1 MMDSNAITV
10 KLNEFQSTP
19 DELELFS
26 YPTEVQEQFYE
37 FINTV
42 PFIKYLIG
50 ERPRA
55 KDLERDEKGRIK
67 IDITRP
73 HILEDMD
80 YFRPAARFFQQN
92 GCYTFLRPNPNPNS
106 EYGKWIYEEIR
117 RCREGYVRES
127 DGEWIPGSLY
137 FFLNYCPIPQTKTVK
152 GSKRGARIIDFPEF
166 WEGIYWRMHY
176 IEQAREQGK
185 HGCEISSRGKSKSLS
200 MAAIMA
206 KLFVLGESD
215 EICQRVKCMA
225 TAYQK
230 QYLTSDGILNKFE
243 AYIDFLAQNTQWPSK
258 RLKSSMADMVWTMGY
273 RDLDTGTA
281 KGTLNEVYGVSA
293 KDDPSKVRGKRLHFI
308 VIEEFGSFKNV
319 LELYNIML
327 PSVQEGEFSFGQM
340 YLIGCCCAGT
350 KVWTPDGRYIN
361 IEDLKKEDGIV
372 GYAKYGFTKDSIG
385 TYAKGITVE
394 PIGQVIRKGLKPC
407 YRITTSNGNSIEC
420 SEDHPILIQKLFNP
434 RNKKDPSKRMRS
446 FYEVFKEAKY
456 LKIGDRVCEAR
467 EINIFG
473 GDTLFDARL
482 VGMLVG
488 DGSYG
493 FDNTP
498 KYSSEDK
505 ELLDYIK
512 DSYDWGLSH
521 SHVSKRGKLYEEI
534 RVKGICSNLREIG
547 IYGQTKT
554 NKRLPD
560 NYQKLAYE
568 DTVLL
573 LSGIVDTDGCV
584 FFNKLNSSVS
594 ITQSHRGILEEI
606 QILLR
611 KIGVISSIHKTEPK
625 IKSGRKDK
633 NPWFTLTCA
642 GRFNIEYL
650 YKHLKLL
657 VPHKIQALEKAY
669 NWYQD
674 NPSKKPQNF
683 SKDLI
688 INKIISIEY
697 LGEKEVYNL
706 SSCVSHTYLA
716 NNIITHNTAGDDES
730 DFSGA
735 AEIVYN
741 PDGYR
746 MLALNNVFD
755 IEGRGRPKI
764 TFFFPGY
771 INRKGCYDLN
781 GNSDVTKAIL
791 EILADRFRIKYNSSD
806 INSITK
812 AIAEIPITP
821 QEAILRT
828 QGNIFPVAP
837 LTERLNQLDANPNEY
852 NDVLTGTVIIEKN
865 GEAKFIPTSE
875 TPIREFPIKKDNSI
889 KGAVE
894 IFQMPEKNPQGQP
907 YADRYIIGVDPVDH
921 DVADSVSLTSTIVLD
936 LFTDR
941 IVAEYTGRKDY
952 ADENFEIARAL
963 SLLYNA
969 KIMYEQNKKGLFA
982 YFSMHNCTHL
992 LADTPEYLKD
1002 KQLIKFTGYGNSA
1015 KGVNATLPINKYAD
1029 DLIRS
1034 WLLKPVTT
1042 TVKDGE
1048 EEKETTVSNLFF
1060 IRNRA
1065 LLKELILCNPDINV
1079 DRVRALGMVML
1090 YREEKMILYQGNVA
1104 SRDSRPMGSG
1114 LAHDPFFEANYDCR

>member
-19 DELELFS
+19 EELELFS

-37 FINTV
+37 FVNTV
-42 PFIKYLIG
+42 PFIKYIIG
-50 ERPRA
+50 DRPRA

-67 IDITRP
+67 VDITRP

-80 YFRPAARFFQQN
+80 YFRQAAIFYQKN

-106 EYGKWIYEEIR
+106 EYGKWCYEEIR

-152 GSKRGARIIDFPEF
+152 GSKRGARVIDFPEF

-185 HGCEISSRGKSKSLS
+185 HGCEISSRGKAHPYSQIVYTPSGCKSWGEVQIGDTLFGDDGESTTVIDIPYDGFLDIYKITLKDGRTVESSGNHLWRVWRQSSHCFKTLTTEEMMADFARKRSKSERNPKGVEYNYKIPNHKGVDFNEQEVPVDPYTMGLLLGDGSFRTYELRNSFYYTSSEEDMETYKGLIPYPIRRMKNYLQYYIDFPDARGVLEKLGLYMKKSEGKFIPDCYIFNSRKVRLNLLKGIMDADGFVDSNGIPIIGVSSKRLADNIAFLARSLGYNCLQSVKPSGYKDKNGDFKQCLDSHVVRIFTNDKIFNLKRKYELLTKFESAYSRSNRDWSTIVDIEWSHKERCKCVTVDNESSCYLIGDFITTHNSKSLS
-200 MAAIMA
+200 MSAIMA
-206 KLFVLGESD
+206 KLFVLGESE
-215 EICQRVKCMA
+215 EICERVKCMA

-258 RLKSSMADMVWTMGY
+258 RLKSSMADMTWTMGY

-319 LELYNIML
+319 LELYNIMI
-327 PSVQEGEFSFGQM
+327 PSVQEGEYSFGQM
-340 YLIGCCCAGT
+340 YLIG
-350 KVWTPDGRYIN
+350 
-361 IEDLKKEDGIV
+361 
-372 GYAKYGFTKDSIG
+372 
-385 TYAKGITVE
+385 
-394 PIGQVIRKGLKPC
+394 
-407 YRITTSNGNSIEC
+407 
-420 SEDHPILIQKLFNP
+420 
-434 RNKKDPSKRMRS
+434 
-446 FYEVFKEAKY
+446 
-456 LKIGDRVCEAR
+456 
-467 EINIFG
+467 
-473 GDTLFDARL
+473 
-482 VGMLVG
+482 
-488 DGSYG
+488 
-493 FDNTP
+493 
-498 KYSSEDK
+498 
-505 ELLDYIK
+505 
-512 DSYDWGLSH
+512 
-521 SHVSKRGKLYEEI
+521 
-534 RVKGICSNLREIG
+534 
-547 IYGQTKT
+547 
-554 NKRLPD
+554 
-560 NYQKLAYE
+560 
-568 DTVLL
+568 
-573 LSGIVDTDGCV
+573 
-584 FFNKLNSSVS
+584 
-594 ITQSHRGILEEI
+594 
-606 QILLR
+606 
-611 KIGVISSIHKTEPK
+611 
-625 IKSGRKDK
+625 
-633 NPWFTLTCA
+633 
-642 GRFNIEYL
+642 
-650 YKHLKLL
+650 
-657 VPHKIQALEKAY
+657 
-669 NWYQD
+669 
-674 NPSKKPQNF
+674 
-683 SKDLI
+683 
-688 INKIISIEY
+688 
-697 LGEKEVYNL
+697 
-706 SSCVSHTYLA
+706 
-716 NNIITHNTAGDDES
+716 TAGDDES

-741 PDGYR
+741 PNGYR

-755 IEGRGRPKI
+755 IEGRGRPTI

-771 INRKGCYDLN
+771 INRKGCYDKN

-837 LTERLNQLDANPNEY
+837 LTERLNQLDANPSEY

-875 TPIREFPIKKDNSI
+875 TPIREFPVKKDNSI

-907 YADRYIIGVDPVDH
+907 YADRYIIGHDPVDH

-941 IVAEYTGRKDY
+941 IVAEYTGRQDY
-952 ADENFEIARAL
+952 ADENFEIVRAL
-963 SLLYNA
+963 CLLYNA
-969 KIMYEQNKKGLFA
+969 KCLYEQNKKGIFA
-982 YFSMHNCTHL
+982 YFSAHNCTHL
-992 LADTPEYLKD
+992 LADTPEYLRD
-1002 KQLIKFTGYGNSA
+1002 KQLIKFTGYGNTA

-1029 DLIRS
+1029 DLIRN
-1034 WLLKPVTT
+1034 WLLKPITT
-1042 TVKDGE
+1042 TVKDGD
-1048 EEKETTVSNLFF
+1048 EEKEVTVSNLFF

-1079 DRVRALGMVML
+1079 DRVRALGMAML

-1114 LAHDPFFEANYDCR
+1114 LAHDPFFESNYDGQ